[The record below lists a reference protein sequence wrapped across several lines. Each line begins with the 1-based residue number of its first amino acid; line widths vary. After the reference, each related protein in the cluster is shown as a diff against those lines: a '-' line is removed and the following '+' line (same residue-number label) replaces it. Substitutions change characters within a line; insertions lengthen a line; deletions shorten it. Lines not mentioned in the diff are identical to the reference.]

1 MAGLDD
7 WYGWLLCV
15 VGMDG
20 WTIVNLMV
28 MTFALT
34 GIGGRVGGEI
44 EEGGEHKVKTA
55 KLNFEV
61 VYYQ

>member
-15 VGMDG
+15 TGLDD

-44 EEGGEHKVKTA
+44 EERLVSLSE
-55 KLNFEV
+55 
-61 VYYQ
+61 QSD